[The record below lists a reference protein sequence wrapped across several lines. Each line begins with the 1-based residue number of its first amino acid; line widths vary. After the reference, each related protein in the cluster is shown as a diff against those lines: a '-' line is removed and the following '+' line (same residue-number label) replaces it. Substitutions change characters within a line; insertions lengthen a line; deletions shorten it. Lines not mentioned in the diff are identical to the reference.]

1 MTLPIPLGPP
11 RQLAY
16 CVDDAEAAAAEW
28 SARFGAGPF
37 FVRRH
42 IAVTEVIVRGR
53 PGHFDHTSAY
63 GQWGSMMVELVQQHD
78 DAPSAVRDVYRRGQ
92 TGLHHV
98 AHIVED
104 LAAAEAALLAAGIE
118 QAQSAMAGTTRF
130 VFHDARPE
138 LGYML
143 ELYQTSPGLLG
154 FYDLVARA
162 ADGWDGTEPVRIL
175 G

>member
-1 MTLPIPLGPP
+1 VTLPIPLGPP

-16 CVDDAEAAAAEW
+16 CVDDADAAAAEW
-28 SARFGAGPF
+28 AARFGAGPF

-42 IAVTEVIVRGR
+42 IPVSDVVVRGR

-78 DAPSAVRDVYRRGQ
+78 DAPSAVRDMYQPGQ

-98 AHIVED
+98 AHIVDD
-104 LAAAEAALLAAGIE
+104 LAAAEAALEAAGIE

-130 VFHDARPE
+130 VFHDARPQ

-143 ELYQTSPGLLG
+143 ELYQTSPGLIG
-154 FYDLVARA
+154 FYAMVAAA
-162 ADGWDGTEPVRIL
+162 ADGWDGSDPVRIL